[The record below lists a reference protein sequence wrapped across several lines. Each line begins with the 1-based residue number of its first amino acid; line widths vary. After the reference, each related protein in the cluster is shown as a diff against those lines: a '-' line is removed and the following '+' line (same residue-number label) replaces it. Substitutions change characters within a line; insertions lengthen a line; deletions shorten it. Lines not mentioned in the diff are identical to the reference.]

1 MSVEITFEPVGLT
14 GLVAE
19 GSSISDAARR
29 MGLVVFFE
37 CKGTGEC
44 TCCQVSITRGADLL
58 SAPNDA
64 EQRILGFEGLEK
76 QQRLACQTRI
86 ERPGELIVEFN
97 PEKDNTEN
105 TASEGE
111 NMRKKFGELPLNKK
125 IATLMQLEALT
136 MYEAM
141 NAIVDKP
148 LAFGEKMFDKVLNKT
163 RSAQQQR
170 RNQQQKNQ

>member
-1 MSVEITFEPVGLT
+1 MSVEITFEPAGLT

-37 CKGTGEC
+37 CKGTGDC
-44 TCCQVSITRGADLL
+44 TCCQVSIVRGADLL
-58 SAPNDA
+58 STPNDA
-64 EQRILGFEGLEK
+64 EHRILGVEGLAK

-97 PEKDNTEN
+97 PEKAKTEKAAGEGDNI
-105 TASEGE
+105 
-111 NMRKKFGELPLNKK
+111 RKKFGELPLNKK
-125 IATLMQLEALT
+125 IATLMQFEALT

-148 LAFGEKMFDKVLNKT
+148 LAFGEKMFDKILNKAK
-163 RSAQQQR
+163 SAQQQQG
-170 RNQQQKNQ
+170 NQQQKNQ

>member
-1 MSVEITFEPVGLT
+1 MSVEITFEPAGLT

-19 GSSISDAARR
+19 GSSIADAARR

-37 CKGTGEC
+37 CKGTGDC
-44 TCCQVSITRGADLL
+44 TCCQVSVVRGADLL

-64 EQRILGFEGLEK
+64 EERILGVEGLQK

-97 PEKDNTEN
+97 PEKDRTEKA
-105 TASEGE
+105 ASEGDA
-111 NMRKKFGELPLNKK
+111 MRKRFGELPLNKK

-141 NAIVDKP
+141 NALVDKP
-148 LAFGEKMFDKVLNKT
+148 LAFGEKMFDKILNKT
-163 RSAQQQR
+163 RSTQQQR
-170 RNQQQKNQ
+170 PNQQSKN